1 MASWAHP
8 SSCADIAV
16 DTDDESVE
24 PCEPH
29 AALDLGDDA
38 SPRMYES
45 ADFGDLEQV
54 GGRDPVPIFNASSQW
69 RRQVTSAKLAEG
81 GRRPERRGS
90 DPFHFMGEDSDD
102 GDSEGGG
109 DPALQSTEA
118 MMRLMMCVGGEEGKT
133 YDEVVSH
140 HYRPCELTPADALYD
155 EIEEL
160 KKQVAA
166 LDEPR
171 RRGDAL
177 PWQQGDDH
185 CAVPGCTGA
194 SPDEGRRKRAPPHV
208 CEDFEEDDFPEP
220 PARDAAPAANR
231 GGDRLFALSEVL
243 ELHVYAFLDG
253 ASLARFETS
262 FRGARARCAP
272 RWPRLFAARF
282 GGETVAGGRTAYG
295 AGCRDLGNA
304 LAWAPLDV
312 DCDGVSLGR
321 GSVAVAFRWSDG
333 QPFGCAIH
341 GGGDG
346 ILVLEDCFRAGAET
360 LRGGKLARGSMGP
373 RSHVDLRSLRRG
385 GSSTHA
391 LLVHGGLVD
400 LARTALAYV
409 VCRDEL
415 EGEVY
420 VTAREVRPHADMWPT
435 VHHSLDVLGG
445 PRGEA
450 AVKLGGQR
458 FDGEPVPDCFALAL
472 DGLGH
477 PAAGD
482 GWVAVGDGGPVPP
495 ALLPLHLRRG
505 RLAVVAGGLRLDAPG
520 GTLTD
525 VWVLDA
531 GSLSEPAAWAWSRCA
546 VDPAAVRRARRGATT
561 TARGAA
567 GQRLD
572 LYLATGGVSGGV
584 ARFIGRRRPARAGD
598 RARAVLVDA
607 PPAPEAGDERH
618 AKRRFDAAFFRGQG
632 QLAQWS
638 ASMELNRKERRRL
651 AAEAAKAA
659 EAEEAA
665 EAKAAEAKAAA
676 DAKAAAEAKAAA
688 DAKAA
693 APAPEAPAPEARTAA
708 SKPAIAGPECTSR
721 IVMELNRKERR
732 KLAAEAAKAAA
743 AEEAAAVE
751 EAAKAAKAAAPAP
764 EAPAPEARA
773 AASKPAIAGP
783 ECTTA
788 EIVTRTRRLSTVAEC
803 DTLGVVCVVGAGPL
817 GSAAARHLLE
827 LGAASGCGAACVDGA
842 AGWIDPDAMIRAQLA
857 AAARAHPGKL
867 EVLAGVAVEVS
878 QTWEGVRVATDA
890 GEDVLA
896 DRCVICAGAH
906 TRTLAGGLDGVVVSR
921 RTVALLEVSE
931 ATAAELSRS
940 MPTIKY
946 CFEPA
951 VADGGGADEQSRV
964 EAASVYVLPPVRY
977 EDLGGGWFV
986 KVGGGP
992 NDPMAEDP
1000 GSEAIDA
1007 WLATEG
1013 DAATADWLAGVGREL
1028 LAGVAFVG
1036 DGHRSKACV
1045 TTIGGT
1051 DVRVAFAVPRRR
1063 VAAVSLCCGKA
1074 AGPADA
1080 IGREIAAAVA
1090 VASRLED
1097 AGVSKPAAAAASRVP
1112 DEGASKPAE

>member
-69 RRQVTSAKLAEG
+69 RR
-81 GRRPERRGS
+81 
-90 DPFHFMGEDSDD
+90 
-102 GDSEGGG
+102 
-109 DPALQSTEA
+109 QSTEA

-208 CEDFEEDDFPEP
+208 CEDFEEGDFPEP
-220 PARDAAPAANR
+220 PAR
-231 GGDRLFALSEVL
+231 
-243 ELHVYAFLDG
+243 
-253 ASLARFETS
+253 
-262 FRGARARCAP
+262 RARGEP
-272 RWPRLFAARF
+272 RRRPALRPER
-282 GGETVAGGRTAYG
+282 AYG

-321 GSVAVAFRWSDG
+321 GSAAVAFRWSDG

-445 PRGEA
+445 PRGEV

-472 DGLGH
+472 DG
-477 PAAGD
+477 
-482 GWVAVGDGGPVPP
+482 
-495 ALLPLHLRRG
+495 
-505 RLAVVAGGLRLDAPG
+505 
-520 GTLTD
+520 
-525 VWVLDA
+525 
-531 GSLSEPAAWAWSRCA
+531 EPAAWAWSRCA
-546 VDPAAVRRARRGATT
+546 VDPAAVRRPPAWRDDDGSSNGPWVFGVGYGAALAGPPVAVSQRVPTRGTAFALWRCSLLEAARRDNG
-561 TARGAA
+561 
-567 GQRLD
+567 LD
-572 LYLATGGVSGGV
+572 LYLAGDGGV
-584 ARFIGRRRPARAGD
+584 AAVSLDLSDGGGRPAPAI
-598 RARAVLVDA
+598 ARAVLVDA

-618 AKRRFDAAFFRGQG
+618 AKRRFGAFFPGKVLLCFGGNDGERDRAWYDLAGHCWLDCHALDAAAGQ
-632 QLAQWS
+632 W
-638 ASMELNRKERRRL
+638 RRVD
-651 AAEAAKAA
+651 AEAARRRRAA
-659 EAEEAA
+659 PRVASGLAVPLFSNGDGA
-665 EAKAAEAKAAA
+665 QGRARPGASPGRRRRRAQDAAA
-676 DAKAAAEAKAAA
+676 
-688 DAKAA
+688 
-693 APAPEAPAPEARTAA
+693 
-708 SKPAIAGPECTSR
+708 AIAG
-721 IVMELNRKERR
+721 
-732 KLAAEAAKAAA
+732 
-743 AEEAAAVE
+743 
-751 EAAKAAKAAAPAP
+751 
-764 EAPAPEARA
+764 
-773 AASKPAIAGP
+773 
-783 ECTTA
+783 
-788 EIVTRTRRLSTVAEC
+788 
-803 DTLGVVCVVGAGPL
+803 
-817 GSAAARHLLE
+817 
-827 LGAASGCGAACVDGA
+827 
-842 AGWIDPDAMIRAQLA
+842 
-857 AAARAHPGKL
+857 
-867 EVLAGVAVEVS
+867 
-878 QTWEGVRVATDA
+878 
-890 GEDVLA
+890 
-896 DRCVICAGAH
+896 
-906 TRTLAGGLDGVVVSR
+906 
-921 RTVALLEVSE
+921 
-931 ATAAELSRS
+931 
-940 MPTIKY
+940 
-946 CFEPA
+946 
-951 VADGGGADEQSRV
+951 
-964 EAASVYVLPPVRY
+964 
-977 EDLGGGWFV
+977 
-986 KVGGGP
+986 
-992 NDPMAEDP
+992 
-1000 GSEAIDA
+1000 
-1007 WLATEG
+1007 
-1013 DAATADWLAGVGREL
+1013 
-1028 LAGVAFVG
+1028 
-1036 DGHRSKACV
+1036 
-1045 TTIGGT
+1045 
-1051 DVRVAFAVPRRR
+1051 
-1063 VAAVSLCCGKA
+1063 
-1074 AGPADA
+1074 
-1080 IGREIAAAVA
+1080 
-1090 VASRLED
+1090 ASR
-1097 AGVSKPAAAAASRVP
+1097 
-1112 DEGASKPAE
+1112 

>member
-1 MASWAHP
+1 
-8 SSCADIAV
+8 
-16 DTDDESVE
+16 
-24 PCEPH
+24 
-29 AALDLGDDA
+29 
-38 SPRMYES
+38 
-45 ADFGDLEQV
+45 
-54 GGRDPVPIFNASSQW
+54 
-69 RRQVTSAKLAEG
+69 
-81 GRRPERRGS
+81 
-90 DPFHFMGEDSDD
+90 MGEDSDD

-194 SPDEGRRKRAPPHV
+194 SPDEGRRKRGTPH
-208 CEDFEEDDFPEP
+208 
-220 PARDAAPAANR
+220 
-231 GGDRLFALSEVL
+231 
-243 ELHVYAFLDG
+243 
-253 ASLARFETS
+253 
-262 FRGARARCAP
+262 
-272 RWPRLFAARF
+272 
-282 GGETVAGGRTAYG
+282 
-295 AGCRDLGNA
+295 
-304 LAWAPLDV
+304 
-312 DCDGVSLGR
+312 
-321 GSVAVAFRWSDG
+321 
-333 QPFGCAIH
+333 PFGCAIH

-495 ALLPLHLRRG
+495 ARACHCTCAAGASL
-505 RLAVVAGGLRLDAPG
+505 VVAGGLRLDAPG

-546 VDPAAVRRARRGATT
+546 VDPAAVRRPPAWRDDDGSSNGPWVFGVGY
-561 TARGAA
+561 GAA
-567 GQRLD
+567 LAGPPVAVSQRVPTRGTAFALWRCSCSRPRADNGLD
-572 LYLATGGVSGGV
+572 LYLAGDGG
-584 ARFIGRRRPARAGD
+584 
-598 RARAVLVDA
+598 
-607 PPAPEAGDERH
+607 
-618 AKRRFDAAFFRGQG
+618 RG
-632 QLAQWS
+632 
-638 ASMELNRKERRRL
+638 
-651 AAEAAKAA
+651 
-659 EAEEAA
+659 
-665 EAKAAEAKAAA
+665 
-676 DAKAAAEAKAAA
+676 
-688 DAKAA
+688 

-788 EIVTRTRRLSTVAEC
+788 EIVTRTRRLSTVTEC

-827 LGAASGCGAACVDGA
+827 LGAASVVVLDGAASAATRRRGSHHDGARLIRAADAEGDEVWSRRNAAALAAFPALEAASGVPFFTNSGALVLGPEAFVARAAPRAGAALERLGDAASRYPFLAPREGCGAACVDGA

-946 CFEPA
+946 CFELA
-951 VADGGGADEQSRV
+951 SADGGGADEQSRV

-1074 AGPADA
+1074 LAPRA
-1080 IGREIAAAVA
+1080 IGREIAAVA

-1097 AGVSKPAAAAASRVP
+1097 AGRLEARGREPRAGRGRLEAGRVN
-1112 DEGASKPAE
+1112 GALG

>member
-102 GDSEGGG
+102 GDSESRG

-194 SPDEGRRKRAPPHV
+194 SPDEGRRKRGAPHV
-208 CEDFEEDDFPEP
+208 CEDFEEDDLPEP

-253 ASLARFETS
+253 ASLARFEIRS
-262 FRGARARCAP
+262 RRALRCA

-282 GGETVAGGRTAYG
+282 GGDAVAGGRTAYG

-321 GSVAVAFRWSDG
+321 GFAAVAFRWSDG

-445 PRGEA
+445 PRGEV

-495 ALLPLHLRRG
+495 ARACHCTCAAGASL
-505 RLAVVAGGLRLDAPG
+505 VVAGGLRLDAPG

-531 GSLSEPAAWAWSRCA
+531 SSLSEPAAWAWSRCA
-546 VDPAAVRRARRGATT
+546 VDPAAVRRPPAWRDDDGSSNGPWVFGVGYGAALAGRPSPCRSACRRGARPSRSGAAP
-561 TARGAA
+561 ARGGAA
-567 GQRLD
+567 GNGLICTWR
-572 LYLATGGVSGGV
+572 ATAASRRCRSIYRTPAAGP
-584 ARFIGRRRPARAGD
+584 RRRS
-598 RARAVLVDA
+598 RARGPVDA

-632 QLAQWS
+632 APLLRGNDGERDRAWYDLAGHCWLDCHALDAAAGQWRRIDAPRRRGDVALPLASPAGDGCLFSNGDGDGALRARPPGS
-638 ASMELNRKERRRL
+638 ASPRATAPASRRTPRRPSRGASSVWRIDMELNRKERRRL

-659 EAEEAA
+659 AAEEAA
-665 EAKAAEAKAAA
+665 AEAKAAADAKAAEAKAAA
-676 DAKAAAEAKAAA
+676 DAKAEATAAAKA
-688 DAKAA
+688 AKAA
-693 APAPEAPAPEARTAA
+693 APAP
-708 SKPAIAGPECTSR
+708 
-721 IVMELNRKERR
+721 
-732 KLAAEAAKAAA
+732 
-743 AEEAAAVE
+743 
-751 EAAKAAKAAAPAP
+751 AAPAP

-773 AASKPAIAGP
+773 PPRASPRSPG
-783 ECTTA
+783 
-788 EIVTRTRRLSTVAEC
+788 R
-803 DTLGVVCVVGAGPL
+803 
-817 GSAAARHLLE
+817 SA
-827 LGAASGCGAACVDGA
+827 
-842 AGWIDPDAMIRAQLA
+842 P
-857 AAARAHPGKL
+857 
-867 EVLAGVAVEVS
+867 
-878 QTWEGVRVATDA
+878 
-890 GEDVLA
+890 
-896 DRCVICAGAH
+896 
-906 TRTLAGGLDGVVVSR
+906 
-921 RTVALLEVSE
+921 
-931 ATAAELSRS
+931 
-940 MPTIKY
+940 
-946 CFEPA
+946 
-951 VADGGGADEQSRV
+951 
-964 EAASVYVLPPVRY
+964 
-977 EDLGGGWFV
+977 
-986 KVGGGP
+986 
-992 NDPMAEDP
+992 
-1000 GSEAIDA
+1000 
-1007 WLATEG
+1007 
-1013 DAATADWLAGVGREL
+1013 RE
-1028 LAGVAFVG
+1028 
-1036 DGHRSKACV
+1036 S
-1045 TTIGGT
+1045 
-1051 DVRVAFAVPRRR
+1051 
-1063 VAAVSLCCGKA
+1063 
-1074 AGPADA
+1074 
-1080 IGREIAAAVA
+1080 
-1090 VASRLED
+1090 
-1097 AGVSKPAAAAASRVP
+1097 
-1112 DEGASKPAE
+1112 